1 MWSGNMGG
9 IEKLTLWLAENQLK
23 RKDLS
28 NLILIGTNK
37 GTLFETL
44 QQKNISYDILGLKNG
59 WGFNLKSWRKL
70 RHHFKST
77 DIIHIHTFNPWVLFA
92 AIISGKKIVYTLHGN
107 FVYGRKVKLTD
118 KINQYCIGLMLNHFT
133 DMVTFNSKFTE
144 ATAHKRY
151 GLNSVKKQLV
161 YNGVDFSNLTLTE
174 NDDVKRFREQ
184 HKDKFIIGTVARFAG
199 VKRID
204 RLIDAF
210 KIFSKDKKDVLL
222 LLTGDGPLRQSLE
235 QKVKDDKL
243 EDKIVFTGFQKNA
256 ADWES
261 LMAVCVFPSQNESF
275 GLVAIEA
282 MYLGKQVIVF
292 NDGGGLVE
300 ITEGISPDDIVDSV
314 DKAAERLNLCYHL
327 KNQTQQN
334 EVIQKRKIYASIFS
348 IENMETNFY
357 NIYQQLLKK

>member
-9 IEKLTLWLAENQLK
+9 IEKLTIWLAENQLK
-23 RKDLS
+23 RNDLS

-44 QQKNISYDILGLKNG
+44 KQKNISYDILGLKNG

-118 KINQYCIGLMLNHFT
+118 KVNQYCIGLMLNHFT
-133 DMVTFNSKFTE
+133 DIVTFNSKFTE
-144 ATAHKRY
+144 STAHKRY
-151 GLNSVKKQLV
+151 GLKSVRKQLV
-161 YNGVDFSNLTLTE
+161 YNGVDFSNLILTD
-174 NDDVKRFREQ
+174 NDDVQRFREQ
-184 HKDKFIIGTVARFAG
+184 HKNKFIIGTVARFAG

-210 KIFSKDKKDVLL
+210 KIFSKDKSDVLL

-235 QKVKDDKL
+235 QKVKEDKL
-243 EDKIVFTGFQKNA
+243 EEHVVFTGFQKNA

-261 LMAVCVFPSQNESF
+261 LMDVCVFPSQNESF
-275 GLVAIEA
+275 GLVAVEA
-282 MYLGKQVIVF
+282 MYLGKPVIVF

-300 ITEGISPDDIVDSV
+300 IIHSISPEDITGNIHE
-314 DKAAERLNLCYHL
+314 AAERMQFYYNL
-327 KNQTQQN
+327 KNQTQQPDA
-334 EVIQKRKIYASIFS
+334 IQKRKMYALNFS
-348 IENMETNFY
+348 IENMERNFY
-357 NIYQQLLKK
+357 EIYQSLLN